1 MVRGMK
7 RCVLLTRMNYQYYKI
22 IINFFMT
29 LRDGIFDQ
37 SAPFS
42 ERSRPLLVAETKPL
56 SDADARKLELT
67 MHALF
72 GLRAYECV

>member
-1 MVRGMK
+1 
-7 RCVLLTRMNYQYYKI
+7 
-22 IINFFMT
+22 MT

-72 GLRAYECV
+72 GLRAYECVWHVPVETIVDSSNFQYPAWLRRQMY